1 MGILIGILL
10 FVIMVGCV
18 GEETKEQV
26 GEETKEQV
34 AEETK
39 EQVAILKTIEQV
51 VIPETEE
58 AEIGEEVVFTNRYGD
73 FTFKV
78 DNVYL
83 TKYRNHSANP
93 VNHVVIIEYSV
104 TNKDIPAK
112 EFSFDLEDN
121 MYIKFYDVN
130 GFECKTYFI
139 TAVDT
144 SGVHHI
150 SPNRSG
156 SSAVAIGITCDK
168 PYLEME
174 LGDVLYK
181 FSL

>member
-26 GEETKEQV
+26 DEETKEQV
-34 AEETK
+34 VIPIEQVDEETK
-39 EQVAILKTIEQV
+39 
-51 VIPETEE
+51 E
-58 AEIGEEVVFTNRYGD
+58 AEIGEEIVFSNRYGC

-83 TKYRNHSANP
+83 TEDRNHFANP

-104 TNKDIPAK
+104 TNIDIPAK
-112 EFSFDLEDN
+112 DFHFNLGYDA
-121 MYIKFYDVN
+121 KFYDVN
-130 GFECKTYFI
+130 GFECNTYSI

-144 SGVHHI
+144 HSVHDI
-150 SPNRSG
+150 SPNRSS
-156 SSAVAIGITCDK
+156 SSAVAIGITRDK

-174 LGDVLYK
+174 IASVLYK

>member
-1 MGILIGILL
+1 
-10 FVIMVGCV
+10 MVGCV

-26 GEETKEQV
+26 TEETKEQV
-34 AEETK
+34 VIPIEQVDEETK
-39 EQVAILKTIEQV
+39 
-51 VIPETEE
+51 E
-58 AEIGEEVVFTNRYGD
+58 AEIGEEIVFSNRYGC

-83 TKYRNHSANP
+83 TEDRNHFANP

-144 SGVHHI
+144 SGAHHI
-150 SPNRSG
+150 SPNRSS
-156 SSAVAIGITCDK
+156 SSAVAIGITRDK

-174 LGDVLYK
+174 IASVLYK

>member
-10 FVIMVGCV
+10 FVIIVGCV

-26 GEETKEQV
+26 VEETK
-34 AEETK
+34 
-39 EQVAILKTIEQV
+39 EQV
-51 VIPETEE
+51 VIPETRE
-58 AEIGEEVVFTNRYGD
+58 AEIGEEIVFSNRYGC

-83 TKYRNHSANP
+83 TEYRNHSDNP

-104 TNKDIPAK
+104 TNIDIPAE

-144 SGVHHI
+144 SGAHHI
-150 SPNRSG
+150 SPNRSS
-156 SSAVAIGITCDK
+156 SSAVAIGITRDK

-174 LGDVLYK
+174 IANVLYK